1 MSIQAAIRLRSTGKF
16 YSMDTIVVASDIA
29 SVRRDIGSLLE
40 GPDASVIH
48 ANSGRNVL
56 EIVKESEVDL
66 VIADMQIGS
75 MGGVAVCLEMRLQ
88 ASLDVIDEI
97 PVLLVLDRRPD
108 VFQAK
113 RSGADGWIVKPLDPL
128 RIRAAAKALLND
140 GRYEDNSYEP
150 VPTLVADHHS

>member
-1 MSIQAAIRLRSTGKF
+1 
-16 YSMDTIVVASDIA
+16 MDTIVVASDIA

-40 GPDASVIH
+40 GPDASVIY

-97 PVLLVLDRRPD
+97 PVLLVLDRNARGQMAGSSNRLTLFES
-108 VFQAK
+108 VLRQ
-113 RSGADGWIVKPLDPL
+113 KPSSTMVATKTTLMS
-128 RIRAAAKALLND
+128 
-140 GRYEDNSYEP
+140 RYQHSSLTT
-150 VPTLVADHHS
+150 TLE

>member
-1 MSIQAAIRLRSTGKF
+1 
-16 YSMDTIVVASDIA
+16 
-29 SVRRDIGSLLE
+29 
-40 GPDASVIH
+40 
-48 ANSGRNVL
+48 
-56 EIVKESEVDL
+56 
-66 VIADMQIGS
+66 